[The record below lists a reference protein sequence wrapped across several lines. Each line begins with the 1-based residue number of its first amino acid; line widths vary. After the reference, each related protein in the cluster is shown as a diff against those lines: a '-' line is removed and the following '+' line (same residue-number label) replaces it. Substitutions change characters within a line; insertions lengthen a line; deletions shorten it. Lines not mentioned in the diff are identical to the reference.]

1 MSKIIWIDRNI
12 YNEENLGY
20 VKELEELGYKKL
32 RLFETVTEAF
42 DYMKSILFD
51 ETKIIVSGRLFSEFI
66 NTFKANIK
74 DICFIPKIII
84 FTGNEE
90 RFLGYNQDYEKTE
103 NKFYTFGA
111 IATII
116 DEVKD
121 FLKKENTININDDSF
136 FISQMNQ
143 KAPNNQNISLDN
155 SDERKETK
163 NDSDV
168 QLTFEY
174 IDSKEKILLP
184 LFFKTLID
192 KIPNENME
200 EYTKSLYNIYS
211 KENSIIKELLEQIL
225 IMKNIPIEILCKYY
239 ARIYTVESNF
249 YKDINKDLRMNNKDK
264 YFPYIKTFYEGVKL
278 KSLPLANNNI
288 LYRGTKISNDEIK
301 KIKEYINNKIKNLPS
316 SIVFSKSFLSFTKDK
331 KIAENYLNI
340 KNKENN
346 LSKVLF
352 VLEKDTNIEY
362 NLCTHGDIEKISFFM
377 KEKFYSFLFLLLK

>member
-1 MSKIIWIDRNI
+1 MSKIIWVDRNI

-66 NTFKANIK
+66 NTFKANIN

-90 RFLGYNQDYEKTE
+90 RFLGYNQDYEKIE
-103 NKFYTFGA
+103 NKFYTFGG

-143 KAPNNQNISLDN
+143 KAPNNQNISLGN

-174 IDSKEKILLP
+174 IDSKEKI
-184 LFFKTLID
+184 
-192 KIPNENME
+192 
-200 EYTKSLYNIYS
+200 
-211 KENSIIKELLEQIL
+211 
-225 IMKNIPIEILCKYY
+225 
-239 ARIYTVESNF
+239 
-249 YKDINKDLRMNNKDK
+249 
-264 YFPYIKTFYEGVKL
+264 
-278 KSLPLANNNI
+278 
-288 LYRGTKISNDEIK
+288 
-301 KIKEYINNKIKNLPS
+301 
-316 SIVFSKSFLSFTKDK
+316 
-331 KIAENYLNI
+331 
-340 KNKENN
+340 
-346 LSKVLF
+346 
-352 VLEKDTNIEY
+352 
-362 NLCTHGDIEKISFFM
+362 
-377 KEKFYSFLFLLLK
+377 

>member
-51 ETKIIVSGRLFSEFI
+51 DTKIIVSGRLFSEFI
-66 NTFKANIK
+66 NTFKANIN

-103 NKFYTFGA
+103 NKFYTFGG

-174 IDSKEKILLP
+174 IDSKEKIFLP
-184 LFFKTLID
+184 MFFKSLID

-211 KENSIIKELLEQIL
+211 KENSKIKELLEHIL

-239 ARIYTVESNF
+239 ARIYTFESNF

-264 YFPYIKTFYEGVKL
+264 YLAYIKTFYEGVKL
-278 KSLPLANNNI
+278 RALPLSDVNK
-288 LYRGTKISNDEIK
+288 LYRGGNLINSEID
-301 KIKEYINNKIKNLPS
+301 KIKIYQRK
-316 SIVFSKSFLSFTKDK
+316 
-331 KIAENYLNI
+331 
-340 KNKENN
+340 
-346 LSKVLF
+346 
-352 VLEKDTNIEY
+352 
-362 NLCTHGDIEKISFFM
+362 
-377 KEKFYSFLFLLLK
+377 

>member
-103 NKFYTFGA
+103 NKFYTFGG
-111 IATII
+111 IATKI
-116 DEVKD
+116 DEVKY
-121 FLKKENTININDDSF
+121 FLKKENTININDGSF
-136 FISQMNQ
+136 FISHMNQ
-143 KAPNNQNISLDN
+143 KAPNNDIISLDN

-163 NDSDV
+163 NDSDI

-174 IDSKEKILLP
+174 IDSKEKI
-184 LFFKTLID
+184 T
-192 KIPNENME
+192 
-200 EYTKSLYNIYS
+200 
-211 KENSIIKELLEQIL
+211 
-225 IMKNIPIEILCKYY
+225 
-239 ARIYTVESNF
+239 
-249 YKDINKDLRMNNKDK
+249 
-264 YFPYIKTFYEGVKL
+264 
-278 KSLPLANNNI
+278 
-288 LYRGTKISNDEIK
+288 
-301 KIKEYINNKIKNLPS
+301 
-316 SIVFSKSFLSFTKDK
+316 
-331 KIAENYLNI
+331 
-340 KNKENN
+340 
-346 LSKVLF
+346 
-352 VLEKDTNIEY
+352 
-362 NLCTHGDIEKISFFM
+362 
-377 KEKFYSFLFLLLK
+377 